1 MKLKRKPAKELGR
14 MNYQVNIAYNV
25 MYMICLYIMEQ
36 VRSFQLDSQLTVT
49 ASVATVS
56 DSELRHFQAS
66 QRVTRLLAIL
76 LHVDVV
82 MCCMWEVTD
91 HQLSSL
97 WVTQWVKFKV
107 LVLLNA
113 QSQLVILLRIN
124 YVKKCSFKA

>member
-1 MKLKRKPAKELGR
+1 MKLKRNPAKELGR

-36 VRSFQLDSQLTVT
+36 VRSFQLDLLTVAT
-49 ASVATVS
+49 LAVTVS

-66 QRVTRLLAIL
+66 QRVTRLLALL